1 RQNRP
6 RLPSPVRSEIR
17 TMISRFRRLLT
28 DRLPHRLICRF
39 PLIARYDATHGLAR
53 ELVLV
58 VSPTAPHLRRLTVYR
73 RHAIAPTEPPRAA

>member
-1 RQNRP
+1 
-6 RLPSPVRSEIR
+6 
-17 TMISRFRRLLT
+17 MISRFSRLLT
-28 DRLPHRLICRF
+28 GRLPHRFVCRI
-39 PLIARYDATHGLAR
+39 PLIPRDDAPHGLAR